1 MLELNVARLSNVVTF
16 QVNRPS
22 LEKAKAEVEKL
33 RKQMAAVK
41 DIELRVKTH
50 KQSTAKAKK
59 DVDDI
64 AKKQA
69 QADKANAKAQLA
81 AQRVVAREQKALA
94 ARKEKADLKLL
105 DVGASISALHRL
117 SVFICNLITLSTC
130 NTKITCVQTSDKRPF
145 SFKKG
150 LHIHRQRDP

>member
-1 MLELNVARLSNVVTF
+1 MLEINAARISNVITF
-16 QVNRPS
+16 TTDSKS
-22 LEKAKAEVEKL
+22 LQKAKNEVEKL

-81 AQRVVAREQKALA
+81 AQR
-94 ARKEKADLKLL
+94 
-105 DVGASISALHRL
+105 
-117 SVFICNLITLSTC
+117 
-130 NTKITCVQTSDKRPF
+130 
-145 SFKKG
+145 
-150 LHIHRQRDP
+150 

>member
-16 QVNRPS
+16 EVNRPS

-94 ARKEKADLKLL
+94 ARREGRIKDFRSWIK
-105 DVGASISALHRL
+105 
-117 SVFICNLITLSTC
+117 
-130 NTKITCVQTSDKRPF
+130 P
-145 SFKKG
+145 
-150 LHIHRQRDP
+150 

>member
-1 MLELNVARLSNVVTF
+1 MLDLTVSRLSNVVTF
-16 QVNRPS
+16 QVDRPS
-22 LEKAKAEVEKL
+22 LEKAKAKAEVEKL

-69 QADKANAKAQLA
+69 QAD
-81 AQRVVAREQKALA
+81 
-94 ARKEKADLKLL
+94 
-105 DVGASISALHRL
+105 
-117 SVFICNLITLSTC
+117 
-130 NTKITCVQTSDKRPF
+130 
-145 SFKKG
+145 
-150 LHIHRQRDP
+150 

>member
-1 MLELNVARLSNVVTF
+1 MLELNVSRLSNVVTF
-16 QVNRPS
+16 QVDRPS

-50 KQSTAKAKK
+50 KQSTSKAKK

-81 AQRVVAREQKALA
+81 AQRVVAREQKAWQHA
-94 ARKEKADLKLL
+94 KR
-105 DVGASISALHRL
+105 R
-117 SVFICNLITLSTC
+117 
-130 NTKITCVQTSDKRPF
+130 QT
-145 SFKKG
+145 
-150 LHIHRQRDP
+150 

>member
-1 MLELNVARLSNVVTF
+1 MLDLTVSRLSNVVTF
-16 QVNRPS
+16 QVDRPS

-81 AQRVVAREQKALA
+81 AQRVVAREQKSPGSTQ
-94 ARKEKADLKLL
+94 REGRIKAFRRWIK
-105 DVGASISALHRL
+105 H
-117 SVFICNLITLSTC
+117 
-130 NTKITCVQTSDKRPF
+130 
-145 SFKKG
+145 
-150 LHIHRQRDP
+150 